1 MSVFGQK
8 KCVLISSSRC
18 AGLSLPLW
26 EESSFLLTASFV
38 YMWPESALV
47 PEDVYTIWCFFYKRP
62 LNSYNETVV
71 CINIMDP
78 LPRLRHDL
86 RKNVHLVDGD
96 VEAVST

>member
-38 YMWPESALV
+38 YMWPESNLV
-47 PEDVYTIWCFFYKRP
+47 SEYFIKLAARKPTRLV
-62 LNSYNETVV
+62 
-71 CINIMDP
+71 
-78 LPRLRHDL
+78 LPDEGG
-86 RKNVHLVDGD
+86 NDHLIL
-96 VEAVST
+96 

>member
-8 KCVLISSSRC
+8 KGVLISSTRY

-26 EESSFLLTASFV
+26 EGSSFLLTASGV
-38 YMWPESALV
+38 YVVGIHPCIWRCLYDLV
-47 PEDVYTIWCFFYKRP
+47 FFYKRP

-71 CINIMDP
+71 CINIMHP

-96 VEAVST
+96 VEAVSI